1 MANDEGINNRRI
13 IEWRGAVSTGQAEDE
28 VRGAGKAINSSVCI
42 LPPCI
47 VARGGEGNK
56 SQQDVCCGVARGGTW
71 VPMLCKWHRSLPMR
85 DDAFTWKT
93 ATTQQPPW
101 KNIQTPSRDLP
112 HNHRPSYPRHLV
124 GRAPLCDQW
133 PVTQANSARLS
144 ATYCQIPSR
153 PFYGALASFCPRNF
167 SCMFPTF

>member
-1 MANDEGINNRRI
+1 MSGE
-13 IEWRGAVSTGQAEDE
+13 GAVSTGQAEDE

-93 ATTQQPPW
+93 ATTQ
-101 KNIQTPSRDLP
+101 
-112 HNHRPSYPRHLV
+112 HNRLGRTSKRLLAIFRTITALLIIVILWGVPGFVRPVAGDTSQQC
-124 GRAPLCDQW
+124 APL
-133 PVTQANSARLS
+133 SHLLS
-144 ATYCQIPSR
+144 NT
-153 PFYGALASFCPRNF
+153 
-167 SCMFPTF
+167 